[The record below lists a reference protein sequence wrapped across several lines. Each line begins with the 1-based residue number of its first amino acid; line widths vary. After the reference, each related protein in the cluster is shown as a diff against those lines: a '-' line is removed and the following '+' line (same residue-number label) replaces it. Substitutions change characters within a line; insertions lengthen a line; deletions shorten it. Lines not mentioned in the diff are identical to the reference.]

1 MEVSCLILA
10 GGKSSRLKN
19 KPFLVLKDKPLV
31 KHVFDNLKKIFSDI
45 VIVVKNEKDK
55 LKMERIIRNCKIV
68 MDESKIFSPITG
80 IISGIKYLK
89 NDFVFI
95 VACDM
100 PFVDEKVV
108 KELLLRI
115 DKEAKCVCYA
125 YSLNK
130 FEPLCAIYRKDFF
143 KGISLEE
150 SLSKAVREEKNKVL
164 VPIVKETDEFF
175 NINTKKD
182 FKRAEKLL
190 S

>member
-1 MEVSCLILA
+1 MEISCLILA

-19 KPFLVLKDKPLV
+19 KPFVVLKDKPLV
-31 KHVFDNLKKIFSDI
+31 KHVFDNLRKIFSDI

-55 LKMERIIRNCKIV
+55 VKVERIIKDCRIV
-68 MDESKIFSPITG
+68 VDENKVFSPIAG
-80 IISGIKYLK
+80 IVSGIKHVK
-89 NDFVFI
+89 NDFVFV

-100 PFVDEKVV
+100 PFVKEKTV
-108 KELLLRI
+108 KELLSRI
-115 DKEAKCVCYA
+115 DNETKCACYA

-150 SLSKAVREEKNKVL
+150 SLSKAIEKERNRVL
-164 VPIVKETDEFF
+164 VPIAKETDEFF
-175 NINTKKD
+175 NINTKRD
-182 FKRAEKLL
+182 FKKAEKLL